1 MICTCNGGARP
12 LIRKNYKEDFSVTIR
27 LMQNGEEVSF
37 PNSDFTVTFR
47 SSQGGRYE
55 CSRAGDIFS
64 NCEILGDGTLVC
76 YLNGHGLSPGTLSA
90 EVAIETEDAKY
101 PDGKRRSLV
110 FPRGG
115 IELVTGA
122 SSFDDAEMSA
132 ALNYA
137 IVSAYDLAVKK
148 GYNGTQEAF
157 YSTFSDLSATLMRVS
172 QALTAV
178 DTARAELAAAI
189 ARIKEGKSAY
199 QLAVEAGF
207 SGDVV
212 AWLASLKGQPGDKGD
227 TGRLKRIEHGTSDTD
242 FYLTP
247 YAVHVWGEVR
257 DLKLH
262 LAPNINTDDVL
273 EYDFEFTSPSD
284 APTALMLPKDVLW
297 CENVKPKI
305 RANWRYRGYIEGN
318 IAIMGGVPV

>member
-1 MICTCNGGARP
+1 MTCTCNGGARP

-27 LMQNGEEVSF
+27 LMQNGEDVSF

-55 CSRAGDIFS
+55 CSRTGDIFS
-64 NCEILGDGTLVC
+64 NCELPGDGTLVC

-122 SSFDDAEMSA
+122 SSFDDAEMSTV
-132 ALNYA
+132 LNYA

-148 GYNGTQEAF
+148 GYSGTQEAF

-178 DTARAELAAAI
+178 NTARAELAAAI
-189 ARIKEGKSAY
+189 ARVKDGKSAY

-227 TGRLKRIEHGTSDTD
+227 PGWLTQVNHGTADTT
-242 FYLTP
+242 FTLTP
-247 YAVHVWGEVR
+247 NTMHVWGSVPELRLMIGTPMPGFVSVF
-257 DLKLH
+257 
-262 LAPNINTDDVL
+262 A
-273 EYDFEFTSPSD
+273 FEFVSPSD
-284 APTALMLPKDVLW
+284 TPTSLLLPTPLKWYNDHKPRIEVDMRYQVNIVGDV
-297 CENVKPKI
+297 I
-305 RANWRYRGYIEGN
+305 M
-318 IAIMGGVPV
+318 MGGVPV